1 MYIILGATG
10 NTGSIIANTLLANK
24 QNVRVVG
31 RSAIKLRSFVSKGA
45 EAFVADLTDAEA
57 LTRAFTGARAAYVLI
72 PPDLSSTDYRAYQ
85 HRVSDAIRAAIE
97 RAGVPYAVTL
107 SSIGADKKEGTGP
120 VVGLYELEQK
130 LNAVSGL
137 NVVHL
142 RAGYFMENLLPQ
154 VGVIN
159 GFGIIGAPLP
169 GDLRLAMIATKD
181 IGAAAAEAL
190 LKLDFSGKQ
199 TRELQGQRDVSYNE
213 VTRIIGKAIG
223 KPDLSFVQLPPEQFR
238 SAVQQSGISANVADL
253 ILEMCGAM
261 ISGHMKALEPRAAR
275 NTTPTSIE
283 TLVKDTFLP
292 AYQGKAVSA

>member
-1 MYIILGATG
+1 MYTILGATG

-24 QNVRVVG
+24 QKVRVVG
-31 RSAIKLRSFVSKGA
+31 RSANKLQSFVSKGA
-45 EAFVADLTDAEA
+45 EGFVADLTDAEA

-85 HRVSDAIRAAIE
+85 DRVCDAIRAAIE
-97 RAGVPYAVTL
+97 RAGVPHAVTL

-120 VVGLYELEQK
+120 VAGLHDLEQK

-142 RAGYFMENLLPQ
+142 RTVYFMENLLLQ
-154 VGVIN
+154 VSVIK

-169 GDLRLAMIATKD
+169 GDLKLAMIATKD

-199 TRELQGQRDVSYNE
+199 TRELLGQRDVIYNE
-213 VTRIIGKAIG
+213 VTPIIGKAIG
-223 KPDLSFVQLPPEQFR
+223 KPDLSFAQLPPEQFR

-253 ILEMCGAM
+253 VLEMCGAM
-261 ISGHMKALEPRAAR
+261 VSGHMKALEPRAAR
-275 NTTPTSIE
+275 NITPTSIE
-283 TLVKDTFLP
+283 TFVKDTFLP
-292 AYQGKAVSA
+292 AYQGKAASA

>member
-1 MYIILGATG
+1 MYTILGATG

-24 QNVRVVG
+24 QKVRVVG
-31 RSAIKLRSFVSKGA
+31 RSANKLQSFVSKGA

-85 HRVSDAIRAAIE
+85 DRVSDAIRAAIE
-97 RAGVPYAVTL
+97 RAGVPHAVTL

-120 VVGLYELEQK
+120 VAGLHDLEQK

-142 RAGYFMENLLPQ
+142 RTVYFMENLLLQ
-154 VGVIN
+154 VSVIK

-169 GDLRLAMIATKD
+169 GDLKLAMIATKD

-190 LKLDFSGKQ
+190 LKLDFSGEQ

-213 VTRIIGKAIG
+213 VTPIIGKAIG
-223 KPDLSFVQLPPEQFR
+223 KPDLNFVQLPPEQFR

-253 ILEMCGAM
+253 VLEMCGAM
-261 ISGHMKALEPRAAR
+261 ISGHMKALEQRSAR

>member
-1 MYIILGATG
+1 MYTILGATG

-24 QNVRVVG
+24 QKVRVVG
-31 RSAIKLRSFVSKGA
+31 RSANKLQSFVSKGA

-85 HRVSDAIRAAIE
+85 DRVSDAIRAAIE
-97 RAGVPYAVTL
+97 RAGVPHAVTL

-120 VVGLYELEQK
+120 VAGLHDLEQK

-142 RAGYFMENLLPQ
+142 RTVYFMENLLLQ
-154 VGVIN
+154 VSVIK

-169 GDLRLAMIATKD
+169 GDLKLAMIATKD

-199 TRELQGQRDVSYNE
+199 TRELLGQRDVIYNE
-213 VTRIIGKAIG
+213 VTPIIGKAIG
-223 KPDLSFVQLPPEQFR
+223 KPDLNFVQLPPEQFR

-253 ILEMCGAM
+253 VLEMCGAM
-261 ISGHMKALEPRAAR
+261 ISGHMKALEQRSAR

-283 TLVKDTFLP
+283 TFVKDTFLP
-292 AYQGKAVSA
+292 AYQGKAASA

>member
-1 MYIILGATG
+1 MYTILGATG

-24 QNVRVVG
+24 QKVRVVG
-31 RSAIKLRSFVSKGA
+31 RSANKLQSFVSKGA

-57 LTRAFTGARAAYVLI
+57 LTRAFTGSRAAYVLI

-85 HRVSDAIRAAIE
+85 DRVSDTIRAAIE
-97 RAGVPYAVTL
+97 RAGVPHAVTL

-120 VVGLYELEQK
+120 VAGLYKLEQK
-130 LNAVSGL
+130 LNAIPEL
-137 NVVHL
+137 NVLHL

-154 VGVIN
+154 LGVIK

-169 GDLRLAMIATKD
+169 GDLKLAMIATRD

-213 VTRIIGKAIG
+213 VTRVIGKAIG

-261 ISGHMKALEPRAAR
+261 ISGHMKALEPRSAR
-275 NTTPTSIE
+275 NTTPTPIE
-283 TLVKDTFLP
+283 TFVKDTFLP
-292 AYQGKAVSA
+292 AYQRKAASA

>member
-1 MYIILGATG
+1 MYTILGATG

-97 RAGVPYAVTL
+97 RAGVPHAVTL

-120 VVGLYELEQK
+120 VAGLHDLEQK

-199 TRELQGQRDVSYNE
+199 TRELLGQRDVIYNE
-213 VTRIIGKAIG
+213 VTPIIGKAIG

-292 AYQGKAVSA
+292 AYQGKAASA